1 MRRRLIIL
9 TVISSLLFSTTAYAW
24 DIDPMKYTD
33 PYQAWHVA
41 EGMHEIKSWAEERK
55 DMFAGIANEEER
67 YKSIVSYV
75 VDYLDYDATYTNP
88 VIYYTLRDG
97 KGVCADYVALTE
109 ALCDVSNIRSN
120 PVKGHIA
127 GGSHMILNVT
137 INGED
142 KLSDPTLVWNGGK
155 TVYSLDKTWVTETP
169 MKDLEDAINYTGSD
183 MSDPTYVDNSKK
195 YMWVVSA
202 TGLKYCVLRDD
213 FLNLNA
219 RDLIA
224 KYNIE

>member
-1 MRRRLIIL
+1 MGRRLIIL
-9 TVISSLLFSTTAYAW
+9 TAISSLLFSTTAYAW

-183 MSDPTYVDNSKK
+183 MSDLTSVDNSKK

-213 FLNLNA
+213 FLNLST
-219 RDLIA
+219 RDLVA
-224 KYNIE
+224 KYNIK

>member
-1 MRRRLIIL
+1 MGRRLITL

-41 EGMHEIKSWAEERK
+41 EGVHEVKSWAEERT
-55 DMFAGIANEEER
+55 DMFASIADEEER
-67 YKSIVSYV
+67 YRSIVSYV
-75 VDYLDYDATYTNP
+75 VDYLDYDSAYTNP

-120 PVKGHIA
+120 PVRGHIA

-155 TVYSLDKTWVTETP
+155 SVYSLDKTWVAEASLR
-169 MKDLEDAINYTGSD
+169 DLADAINYTGSD
-183 MSDPTYVDNSKK
+183 MSDPTSMDNSKK

>member
-1 MRRRLIIL
+1 MGRRLIIL
-9 TVISSLLFSTTAYAW
+9 TAISSLLFSTTAYAW

-55 DMFAGIANEEER
+55 DMFTGIASEEER

-75 VDYLDYDATYTNP
+75 IDYLDYDATYTDP

-183 MSDPTYVDNSKK
+183 MSDPTSADNSEK

-224 KYNIE
+224 KYKIE

>member
-155 TVYSLDKTWVTETP
+155 SVYSLDKTWVTETP

-183 MSDPTYVDNSKK
+183 MSDPMSTDNSKK

-224 KYNIE
+224 KYSIE

>member
-75 VDYLDYDATYTNP
+75 VDYLDYDATYINP

-155 TVYSLDKTWVTETP
+155 SVYSLDKTWVTETP

-183 MSDPTYVDNSKK
+183 MSDPMSTDNSKK

-224 KYNIE
+224 KYSIE

>member
-1 MRRRLIIL
+1 MGRRLIIL
-9 TVISSLLFSTTAYAW
+9 TAISSLLFSTTAYAW
-24 DIDPMKYTD
+24 DIDPMQYTD

-183 MSDPTYVDNSKK
+183 MSDPVSGDNSKR

-219 RDLIA
+219 CDLIA
-224 KYNIE
+224 KYKIE

>member
-1 MRRRLIIL
+1 MGRRIIIL
-9 TVISSLLFSTTAYAW
+9 TAISSLLFSTTAYAW

-155 TVYSLDKTWVTETP
+155 TVYSLDKTWVAETP

-183 MSDPTYVDNSKK
+183 MSDPTSADNSEK

-219 RDLIA
+219 CDLIA
-224 KYNIE
+224 KYKIE

>member
-1 MRRRLIIL
+1 MGRRLIIL
-9 TVISSLLFSTTAYAW
+9 TAISSLLFSITAYAW

-183 MSDPTYVDNSKK
+183 MSDPTSVDNSKK

-224 KYNIE
+224 KYKIE